1 MELCKKQCIVLELE
15 KSVDNFNE
23 TLRNFDSTAE
33 ELACENTCLKSER
46 ARLLKKLEILQQ
58 EISVNNAELVKMK
71 NQTQINNKSCSE
83 RNKALEQENEAL
95 KNNLLQLNTEKRD
108 LEKDLI
114 NNCHKQM
121 EVENM
126 KQDYTRRASS
136 TAKKLDDLQTV
147 HSELK
152 SLFDKTYAENKKLR
166 AEFKNHAGCKE
177 DLQQLLK
184 KTEFLQSEN
193 EKLTKQADSLKTEC
207 NQLRKECATRCLEA
221 FTLKEAVENEKQQ
234 NRLCDEN
241 CQELKQKQKSNEVE
255 LVKLREQ
262 LDKMCEKYE
271 QKSEDLKKVQ
281 KQWESCAKQ
290 CQISKDEYNNLR
302 KEYKDIKAMLTDQI
316 KKYKVDGHSME
327 AGRNCKVSKD
337 IKEELMKKE
346 NEIITLHQKL
356 RNASCEIIE
365 LKDYVQ
371 KLICDNHLLK
381 SAINGLISNLENK
394 IKGPSFGSLPSNS
407 AEIIAGEILNSLT
420 TIEDIIVKKGDSCPG
435 CPGKYCDCMSEITQQ
450 YSYKSTIKALRQRP
464 LGDEAKSHL
473 IELFNRGHS
482 SASAYHTFCA
492 EKIEIYGDDYENILY
507 DRLNL
512 PMRGS
517 DTNNY
522 TEIQAKPTYHML
534 QKQEFPYAV
543 EHLDIHRE
551 VFLLLLRVKGKKSKK
566 VFDSPKKL
574 SVTDK
579 TVSDKIE
586 DITRL
591 VEHEYVTMQK
601 NEQNLLE
608 SAKTIPEI
616 MLRTKTVEPDLEK
629 VLEEQLNNGEI
640 QRCHLPRLVI
650 SNLTPLLFV
659 GSLDKE
665 RTSFSNELYTK
676 MLSQSIYIA
685 KDSEHDHKY
694 FEYTNKMS

>member
-1 MELCKKQCIVLELE
+1 MLEKMDQLECLTNSIKLQREVINKINTENENLKEEIDTLNNRNKTETERLQELVNHSQNQVAVLLKEHDEKTAQFQSVAHELDNIRTSVTQDNDNLMGQITQLQQENESIQKENELINICQCEEAQNEIDRLKMELCKKQCIVLELE

-450 YSYKSTIKALRQRP
+450 YSYKSISDTSKTDVPHAAKARISVCSGTSRHPCEKRLNMERSSQFDCVESCKKLRKR
-464 LGDEAKSHL
+464 LLKSASQHL
-473 IELFNRGHS
+473 SSKTSSAEIELGSKTNTTDS
-482 SASAYHTFCA
+482 
-492 EKIEIYGDDYENILY
+492 DD
-507 DRLNL
+507 LN
-512 PMRGS
+512 
-517 DTNNY
+517 
-522 TEIQAKPTYHML
+522 PT
-534 QKQEFPYAV
+534 K
-543 EHLDIHRE
+543 
-551 VFLLLLRVKGKKSKK
+551 
-566 VFDSPKKL
+566 FD
-574 SVTDK
+574 
-579 TVSDKIE
+579 
-586 DITRL
+586 
-591 VEHEYVTMQK
+591 
-601 NEQNLLE
+601 
-608 SAKTIPEI
+608 
-616 MLRTKTVEPDLEK
+616 
-629 VLEEQLNNGEI
+629 
-640 QRCHLPRLVI
+640 
-650 SNLTPLLFV
+650 
-659 GSLDKE
+659 
-665 RTSFSNELYTK
+665 
-676 MLSQSIYIA
+676 
-685 KDSEHDHKY
+685 
-694 FEYTNKMS
+694 NK